1 MATSF
6 QYLGNLDSVLLI
18 GHSDVPLMSLTS
30 RNSAGDNVI
39 SLVVDNNQYCFLETK
54 HSALCGK

>member
-6 QYLGNLDSVLLI
+6 PYLGNLDNVLLI
-18 GHSDVPLMSLTS
+18 RYSDASLISLPS
-30 RNSAGDNVI
+30 RNSTGDNVI

-54 HSALCGK
+54 NCIVW